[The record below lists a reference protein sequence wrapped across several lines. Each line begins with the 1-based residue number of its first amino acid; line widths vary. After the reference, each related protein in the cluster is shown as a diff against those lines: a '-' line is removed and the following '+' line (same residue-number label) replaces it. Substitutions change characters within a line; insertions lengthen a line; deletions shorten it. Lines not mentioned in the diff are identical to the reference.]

1 MDITNMMGNASGG
14 TSPTTYLCK
23 FDADGRRTE
32 TLLACEFTEEE
43 KAEKIADGYIEIS
56 EEDWNYYVG
65 NKGNGA
71 NGTGYVRGADG
82 KPTDAPAYVPT
93 KDEKLAALD
102 SQYDNDKAELT
113 RYFTEAAL
121 AGDTDMQEELCAE
134 LEELNTE
141 YVAARKEIEEE

>member
-1 MDITNMMGNASGG
+1 ME
-14 TSPTTYLCK
+14 TTYLCK
-23 FDADGRRTE
+23 FDSAGKRTE

-43 KAEKIADGYIEIS
+43 KQQKIADGYIEIT

-65 NKGNGA
+65 NMGQGA
-71 NGTGYVRGADG
+71 NGTGYIRGADG

-93 KDEKLAALD
+93 KEEKLAALD

-121 AGDTDMQEELCAE
+121 AGDTDMQEELRAE

>member
-1 MDITNMMGNASGG
+1 MDITIKDAM
-14 TSPTTYLCK
+14 PLTYLCK
-23 FDADGRRTE
+23 FDSDGKRGATYP
-32 TLLACEFTEEE
+32 TAGLTEEE
-43 KAEKIADGYIEIS
+43 KQEKIADGYVEIS

-65 NKGNGA
+65 NNGNGA
-71 NGTGYVRGADG
+71 NGTGYIRDAKTG
-82 KPTDAPAYVPT
+82 KPVDAPAYVPT
-93 KDEKLAALD
+93 KEEKLAALD

-121 AGDTDMQEELCAE
+121 AGDTDMQEELRAE